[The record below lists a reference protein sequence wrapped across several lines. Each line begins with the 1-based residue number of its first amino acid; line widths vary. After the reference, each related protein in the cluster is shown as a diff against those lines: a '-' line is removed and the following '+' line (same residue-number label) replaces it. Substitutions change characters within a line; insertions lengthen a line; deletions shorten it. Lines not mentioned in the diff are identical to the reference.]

1 MDKKWLLISLL
12 IAIVCIGIGCRSK
25 PPSIPT
31 KPVGLTL
38 VPPGDSATYQT
49 VSTDPNK
56 DRILYI
62 WDWGDGSTDTTLLKP
77 SGDTAFATHYWNTE
91 GSYPVRVRARDEK
104 GNYSLEW
111 SDTLLVQV
119 ITGANHKPVISPPI
133 GPDSG
138 WVEQWQIFKA
148 VAHDPD
154 GDSVKI
160 KFLWDEGQISA
171 LSPLKASGDT
181 FIDSVRYFYR
191 GIKKIRCLAW
201 DKTGLMSDT
210 SPAKT
215 FISLQENTA
224 PYPPQVTG
232 PLRGI
237 ANGPYYRFY
246 ASSLDPERDRVRYQ
260 FIYSDGRTSEWTPLG
275 PSGHSGV
282 DSIRFPETGNYYIR
296 AIAQDSLGLLSDTSD
311 PKTFEVVGEG
321 NILWAVAGD
330 EFISSPAFAAAATG
344 TELRPAIIVGGLDA
358 KLYAIDAY
366 QAETLFA
373 ATIVE
378 ELDEFQSSPAIGTD
392 GAIYIGNENGLLYA
406 FNPDGRVRW
415 HFPELPG
422 QDAITPSPAIDGN
435 FIYIAGEDRKIHKL
449 QDNNTGWTELWSRT
463 LSSEVNSSPVILPD
477 KRVVVIDDSGYVTCL
492 NADGTLSWQYFV
504 DAVIQSS
511 PAVGNNGNIYF
522 GTEDGDLFA
531 LSPAGESLWTYHV
544 DSEFNDITSSP
555 VIDANGNI
563 YFGCD
568 NGCLY
573 KLNPSGELIWQCQIH
588 PTASVTSTP
597 LLTTDGYIYVAAPA
611 DSTFEK
617 LYCISSEGTPAWEI
631 LLELPSIPSPRFSID
646 LFPSPVIDQY
656 GIIYI
661 ATPNGGIFAVAGRPE
676 GTLMRSAWPMFRHD
690 IRHSGSFGSGYRR

>member
-1 MDKKWLLISLL
+1 MDKKWFFLPLL

-25 PPSIPT
+25 PPTIPA
-31 KPVGLTL
+31 KPAGLTL
-38 VPPGDSATYQT
+38 VAPGDSATYKT

-62 WDWGDGSTDTTLLKP
+62 WDWGDNTADTTLLRP
-77 SGDTAFATHYWNTE
+77 SGDTSFAIHSWDNE
-91 GSYPVRVRARDEK
+91 GFYPVRVRAKDEK

-119 ITGANHKPVISPPI
+119 STGANHKPVVSAPI

-138 WVEQWQIFKA
+138 WVGQWQVFKA

-160 KFLWDEGQISA
+160 KFLWDEGQVSV

-201 DKTGLMSDT
+201 DKTDLVSDT

-224 PYPPQVTG
+224 PNPPQVTG
-232 PLRGI
+232 PMRGI

-246 ASSLDPERDRVRYQ
+246 ASALDPERDRVRYQ

-275 PSGHSGV
+275 PSGHKGV
-282 DSIRFPETGNYYIR
+282 DSIRFPETGTYYIR
-296 AIAQDSLGLLSDTSD
+296 AIAQDSLGLVSDTSA
-311 PKTFEVVGEG
+311 PKSFEVVGEG
-321 NILWAVAGD
+321 SVLWAVTCD
-330 EFISSPAFAAAATG
+330 EFISSPAFATAATG

-366 QAETLFA
+366 QAETLFY
-373 ATIVE
+373 ATIIE
-378 ELDEFQSSPAIGTD
+378 ESDEFHSSPAIGAD
-392 GAIYIGNENGLLYA
+392 GTIYIGNENGLLYA
-406 FNPDGRVRW
+406 FNPAGSVRW
-415 HFPELPG
+415 HFPEIPG
-422 QDAITPSPAIDGN
+422 QDAFSASPAVEGN
-435 FIYIAGEDRKIHKL
+435 FIYIAGDDRKIHKL
-449 QDNNTGWTELWSRT
+449 QDNHTGWSEVWNRT
-463 LSSEVNSSPVILPD
+463 LPGEVSSSPVILPD
-477 KRVVVIDDSGYVTCL
+477 NRVVVIDDSGYVTCL

-504 DAVIQSS
+504 DAVVQSS
-511 PAVGNNGNIYF
+511 PAVDNNGNIYF
-522 GTEDGDLFA
+522 GTDQGDLFA
-531 LSPAGESLWTYHV
+531 LSPNGESLWSYHV
-544 DSEFNDITSSP
+544 ASHFNDISSSP

-568 NGCLY
+568 DGYLY
-573 KLNPSGELIWQCQIH
+573 KLTPNGEPLWRCLLH
-588 PTASVTSTP
+588 PNASITSTP
-597 LLTTDGYIYVAAPA
+597 LLTTDGHLYVAGPA

-617 LYCISSEGTPAWEI
+617 LYCITPEGTIAWEV
-631 LLELPSIPSPRFSID
+631 LLESPPLPRPRFSID

-661 ATPNGGIFAVAGRPE
+661 ATPDGLIFAVAGRPE
-676 GTLMRSAWPMFRHD
+676 RTLMQSPWPMFRHD
-690 IRHSGSFGSGYRR
+690 VRHTGKFGIIYRR